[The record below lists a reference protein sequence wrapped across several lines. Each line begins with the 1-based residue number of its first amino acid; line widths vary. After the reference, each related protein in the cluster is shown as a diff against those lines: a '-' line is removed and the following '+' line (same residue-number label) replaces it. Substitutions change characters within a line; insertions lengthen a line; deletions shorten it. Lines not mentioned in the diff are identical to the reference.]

1 MPELHEEQPIAQ
13 NKGICRE
20 IGAALCPTEN
30 EEVKLVINLAASLL
44 SYIAAVL
51 HYQLIL
57 TPASGIE
64 IHERLSR
71 ETARTLIIMVQLSG
85 YEQVFGVK
93 KLSVHQIIMSKPR

>member
-1 MPELHEEQPIAQ
+1 MPELHEEQPILQ

-20 IGAALCPTEN
+20 IVAALCPTEN

-44 SYIAAVL
+44 SCIAAIL

-64 IHERLSR
+64 IHERLR
-71 ETARTLIIMVQLSG
+71 VTARTLIIMVQLSD
-85 YEQVFGVK
+85 YEQVFEVK
-93 KLSVHQIIMSKPR
+93 KLSVHQIITSKPR